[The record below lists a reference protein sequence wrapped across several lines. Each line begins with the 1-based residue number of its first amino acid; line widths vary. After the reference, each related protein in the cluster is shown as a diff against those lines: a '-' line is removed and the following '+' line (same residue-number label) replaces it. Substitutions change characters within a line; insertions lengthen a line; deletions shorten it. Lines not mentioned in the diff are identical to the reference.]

1 MRDASAS
8 LAKTLQKL
16 EKSVEAGNYYEA
28 QQTYKTVY
36 ARFMAGKKYDEAMEL
51 LQNGACVQ
59 LKHGQVTCGAELA
72 VLLIETS
79 GKAGVPYNSETLER
93 IVAIYKEFP
102 QVDGGPVRTGPEEG
116 NISEETV
123 EARTRVEGCASF
135 LKAAIKWSIE
145 SGGHS
150 KGAPELHKMLA
161 EYIWTQSP
169 FPELGK
175 ASVHFLR
182 GNCPEAFASAVVDCM
197 NKCYAG
203 EADLVVARAVLQ
215 YCVLGNLRDANILF
229 NRVRDTCG
237 DKLPDRPL
245 LHFIKFLL
253 QTLERD
259 ALPLFRMLRQNY
271 KPSIDRD
278 PTFEEYLEEIA
289 ERFFNV
295 RRKSGFPGM
304 FGDIMKMFTDV

>member
-1 MRDASAS
+1 MRDSSANS
-8 LAKTLQKL
+8 GKTLQRL

-36 ARFMAGKKYDEAMEL
+36 ARYMAGRKYDEAMEL
-51 LQNGACVQ
+51 LQAGASVQ

-72 VLLIETS
+72 VLLIETF
-79 GKAGVPYNSETLER
+79 GKASVPYTSTALDR
-93 IVAIYKEFP
+93 IIAIYNEFP
-102 QVDGGPVRTGPEEG
+102 KVDVGQIKAVSEDGS
-116 NISEETV
+116 ISEETV
-123 EARTRVEGCASF
+123 EARTRVEGCSSF

-145 SGGHS
+145 SGGQS

-169 FPELGK
+169 VPELGK
-175 ASVHFLR
+175 ASIHFLR

-197 NKCYAG
+197 SKCYQG
-203 EADLVVARAVLQ
+203 EADLVVARAILQ
-215 YCVLGNLRDANILF
+215 YCSLGNLRDANILWSK
-229 NRVRDTCG
+229 VKEACS
-237 DKLPDRPL
+237 DKLPDTPL

-271 KPSIDRD
+271 KLSIERD
-278 PTFEEYLEEIA
+278 PTFDEYLDDIA

-295 RRKSGFPGM
+295 RRKTGIQGM
-304 FGDIMKMFTDV
+304 LGDIMKMFAGV

>member
-8 LAKTLQKL
+8 VGKTLQKL
-16 EKSVEAGNYYEA
+16 EKSVEEGNYYEA

-36 ARFMAGKKYDEAMEL
+36 ARYMAGKSYDEAMEL

-72 VLLIETS
+72 VLLVETF
-79 GKAGVPYNSETLER
+79 GKAGVPYNNKTLEQ
-93 IVAIYKEFP
+93 ITSIYKEFP
-102 QVDGGPVRTGPEEG
+102 KVDVGSVRSGPEDAS
-116 NISEETV
+116 ISEETV
-123 EARTRVEGCASF
+123 EARTRVEGCSSF
-135 LKAAIKWSIE
+135 LKAAIKWSAE
-145 SGGHS
+145 SGGPS

-161 EYIWTQSP
+161 EFIWTQSP

-175 ASVHFLR
+175 ASVHYLR

-197 NKCYAG
+197 SKCYPG

-215 YCVLGNLRDANILF
+215 YCALGNLRDANILF
-229 NRVRDTCG
+229 NRIRDTCS
-237 DKLPDRPL
+237 DNLPDSPL

-271 KPSIDRD
+271 KPSLDRD
-278 PTFEEYLEEIA
+278 PTFEEYLDEIA

-295 RRKSGFPGM
+295 RRKSGIQGM
-304 FGDIMKMFTDV
+304 LGDIMKMFTDV